1 MENENLY
8 DKIKDYLGN
17 SPDRFHIMENQID
30 IEVQMEY
37 FEYSKRLKS
46 QLETEKIINEKD
58 NIFINELD
66 EEYKKELLVKLAC
79 IDDVKAFRTIEKYL
93 LNPNENLKNWASLA
107 LQESKM
113 LLESKLLDENQVFIS
128 TGLGGKNGKLR
139 YFIVI
144 LSKGNANLSETQKK
158 IIKNEFDYIL
168 KKSDSEI
175 EKLDFSDSLTT
186 IVAIIPIS
194 VTLKDLFNAAIDE
207 CNQYG
212 NFLKKSFIVTNVK
225 ILSMDEIINILKDQN
240 HDD

>member
-37 FEYSKRLKS
+37 FEYSKKLKS
-46 QLETEKIINEKD
+46 DIFTDKVLTEKE
-58 NIFINELD
+58 NIFISDFD
-66 EEYKKELLVKLAC
+66 EEYKKDLLVRLAC
-79 IDDVKAFRTIEKYL
+79 IDDVQAYRTIEKYL
-93 LNPNENLKNWASLA
+93 LNPDDKLKNWAILA

-144 LSKGNANLSETQKK
+144 LSKGNILLTDIQKRV
-158 IIKNEFDYIL
+158 IINEFDYIL
-168 KKSDSEI
+168 KKYNSEI
-175 EKLDFSDSLTT
+175 EKIDFSGSITT
-186 IVAIIPIS
+186 VTAIIPIS

-212 NFLKKSFIVTNVK
+212 NFLRKSFIITNVK
-225 ILSMDEIINILKDQN
+225 ILSIDEITNILKDQN
-240 HDD
+240 HDE